1 MEIKATVTRHKTQE
15 SGGRNRRFYF
25 CLVPFALCLAVAADA
40 AAQGVKVGYVNLAR
54 IERESTASQRALEVL
69 KQEFEPRHQQVR
81 EMQQRIQAAREQF
94 EKDRGQMP
102 AAEAQAK
109 GREIGDMMRQ
119 SDQRVVQIS
128 QEFELRRN
136 ELRARLIAQV
146 KAAIT
151 AVAEAGKFDL
161 VLQEAVFA
169 GPAIDITDSVLKE
182 LAQRPQ

>member
-1 MEIKATVTRHKTQE
+1 MNRFFSIPGIVLVTI
-15 SGGRNRRFYF
+15 
-25 CLVPFALCLAVAADA
+25 AVLLGTAVDA
-40 AAQGVKVGYVNLAR
+40 AAQSVKVGYVNLAR
-54 IERESTASQRALEVL
+54 IERESAASLRAQEVL

-81 EMQQRIQAAREQF
+81 EFQQQIEAARAQF
-94 EKDRGQMP
+94 EKDRAQMP

-136 ELRARLIAQV
+136 ELRTRLIAEV
-146 KAAIT
+146 RAAIT

-169 GPAIDITDSVLKE
+169 GPSIDITDSVLKQM
-182 LAQRPQ
+182 AARPQ

>member
-1 MEIKATVTRHKTQE
+1 VTSDEGVLMPMKSILTILIA
-15 SGGRNRRFYF
+15 GV
-25 CLVPFALCLAVAADA
+25 LTLAAADA
-40 AAQGVKVGYVNLAR
+40 AAQSVKVGYVNLAR
-54 IERESTASQRALEVL
+54 IERESVASQRALEVL

-81 EMQQRIQAAREQF
+81 ELQQRIEAARAQF
-94 EKDRGQMP
+94 EKDRSELP

-136 ELRARLIAQV
+136 ELRARLIAEV
-146 KAAIT
+146 RAAIT
-151 AVAEAGKFDL
+151 AVAEAGQFDL

-169 GPAIDITDSVLKE
+169 APTLDITDSVLKE
-182 LAQRPQ
+182 MAARPQ

>member
-1 MEIKATVTRHKTQE
+1 MKKGKHACLPRV
-15 SGGRNRRFYF
+15 SGGGR
-25 CLVPFALCLAVAADA
+25 
-40 AAQGVKVGYVNLAR
+40 
-54 IERESTASQRALEVL
+54 
-69 KQEFEPRHQQVR
+69 
-81 EMQQRIQAAREQF
+81 QQRIEAARAQF
-94 EKDRGQMP
+94 EKERGQLP

-128 QEFELRRN
+128 QEFDLRRN
-136 ELRARLIAQV
+136 ELRARLIAEV

-169 GPAIDITDSVLKE
+169 GPAVDITDDVLKQM
-182 LAQRPQ
+182 AARPQ